1 MRDLL
6 LAVLSSSYRSLCIV
20 DRLEMRWNQY
30 NSKRA
35 TVEVSSG
42 RTRSNVLRTA
52 DACLL
57 CATLQHEVSTS
68 SIKENGLDG
77 LAENLPGLDLLE
89 YTVVTN
95 ARSVLLDFNA

>member
-77 LAENLPGLDLLE
+77 LLAENLPVLDLLE

-95 ARSVLLDFNA
+95 ARSVLH